1 MLDELEYEMQI
12 PGCGA
17 PKHLHFY
24 VSGLVAKKYI
34 VIAFSQSL
42 YIQNSS

>member
-12 PGCGA
+12 PGCDA

-24 VSGLVAKKYI
+24 ALCVRAEGQKTYI
-34 VIAFSQSL
+34 I
-42 YIQNSS
+42 